1 MTIVFGSEADN
12 WGNTD
17 PSMSTLRWME
27 LTCEQ
32 DLTCTSNSPLL
43 PSFLPKSVSVS
54 PSFPALGVFSR
65 PHFQED
71 IAWVR

>member
-32 DLTCTSNSPLL
+32 DLTCTSNSLC
-43 PSFLPKSVSVS
+43 S
-54 PSFPALGVFSR
+54 
-65 PHFQED
+65 PHFFLRVSLSLHPSLLLGFSPGP
-71 IAWVR
+71 IFRRTLLG